1 MTGQIEGVKLF
12 VDLLAASH
20 RVAAV
25 QGVLRAAVENIIF
38 SFSGFKYVI
47 DRGITYEEMIN
58 DEWI

>member
-12 VDLLAASH
+12 VDLLAATH

-38 SFSGFKYVI
+38 SFSGIKYVI
-47 DRGITYEEMIN
+47 DSDITCKKMTN
-58 DEWI
+58 DE